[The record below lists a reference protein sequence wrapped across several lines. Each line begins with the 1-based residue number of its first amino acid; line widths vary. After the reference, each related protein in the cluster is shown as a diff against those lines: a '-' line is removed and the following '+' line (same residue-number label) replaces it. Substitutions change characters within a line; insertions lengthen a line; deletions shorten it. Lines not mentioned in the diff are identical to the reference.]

1 MKRIANFIP
10 SLSGGG
16 AERVVVNL
24 LRAFDRNKVI
34 PLLITGSATGPFA
47 DKIPDDVEVID
58 LKTAQMRKATR
69 PLTEVLNRQKA
80 DLLISHLSHANIAL
94 LRAVRKAN
102 HRPKIAVVE
111 HMTMS
116 AYKGERWRD
125 RLIKPLTKRLY
136 PYADHVISVSND
148 AARDL
153 EQVLSLPTGSV
164 KTIYNPVVSPELEKQ
179 AQENIEHPLGKFKG
193 KLILGVGRLSKQ
205 KDFST
210 LIKAFSK
217 LHTLADTAVHLAIL
231 GTGEQESL
239 LRSLIGRHELQDSVS
254 LVGFQDNPYAWMRK
268 ADLFVL
274 SSRWEALPTVLIE
287 AMACGTNIVSTDCP
301 SGPREILPAA
311 LHGHLV
317 DVGDTSALAQQMSR
331 VLCNPI
337 AAEQWS
343 SAVSHFSFAHAA
355 TAYSYLI

>member
-24 LRAFDRNKVI
+24 LRAFDRDKVT
-34 PLLITGSATGPFA
+34 PLLITGSVTGPFA

-58 LKTAQMRKATR
+58 LKTPQMRKATR
-69 PLTEVLNRQKA
+69 PLIEVLNRQKA
-80 DLLISHLSHANIAL
+80 DLVISHLSHANIAI
-94 LRAVRKAN
+94 LRAARKAK
-102 HRPKIAVVE
+102 HRPTIAVVE

-136 PYADHVISVSND
+136 PHADHIISVSND

-153 EQVLSLPTGSV
+153 EQVLSLPKNSV
-164 KTIYNPVVSPELEKQ
+164 QTIYNPVVSPELEQQ
-179 AQENIEHPLGKFKG
+179 ARENIEHPLGQFKG
-193 KLILGVGRLSKQ
+193 KLILGVGRLSEQ

-210 LIKAFSK
+210 LIESFSK
-217 LHTLADTAVHLAIL
+217 LHTHVDMAVHLAIL

-239 LRSLIGRHELQDSVS
+239 LRSLIAKHELQDSIS

-301 SGPREILPAA
+301 SGPREILPPA
-311 LHGHLV
+311 LHDHLV
-317 DVGDTSALAQQMSR
+317 EVGDTSALAQQMSR
-331 VLCNPI
+331 VLRHPI
-337 AAEQWS
+337 TAKQWTT
-343 SAVSHFSFAHAA
+343 AVSHFSFAHAA
-355 TAYSYLI
+355 TAYSELI